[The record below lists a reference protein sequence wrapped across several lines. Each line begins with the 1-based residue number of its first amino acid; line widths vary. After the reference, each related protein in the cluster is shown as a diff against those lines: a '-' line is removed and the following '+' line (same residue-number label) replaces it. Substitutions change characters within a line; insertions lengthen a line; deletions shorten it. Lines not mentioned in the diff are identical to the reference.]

1 MRARHAGTVWEWL
14 EILFQNGIRS
24 HARWSLVKTVTSIIL
39 FKCANY
45 WHIIVIN
52 TREHI
57 KLLYL
62 VRCTMNDAQVIYMYK
77 TNSELAFG
85 DHSTRRTRWKIVRWL
100 STRRGIV
107 FKDAAG
113 ETKEGITF
121 FRTAY
126 SSLKLDMVFH
136 DHKIPET
143 FRART
148 ARNFTK

>member
-1 MRARHAGTVWEWL
+1 
-14 EILFQNGIRS
+14 
-24 HARWSLVKTVTSIIL
+24 
-39 FKCANY
+39 
-45 WHIIVIN
+45 
-52 TREHI
+52 
-57 KLLYL
+57 
-62 VRCTMNDAQVIYMYK
+62 MYK

-85 DHSTRRTRWKIVRWL
+85 DHSTRRTRSKIVRLL
-100 STRRGIV
+100 SMRREIV

-126 SSLKLDMVFH
+126 SSLKLDNMVVH

-148 ARNFTK
+148 AQNFTK